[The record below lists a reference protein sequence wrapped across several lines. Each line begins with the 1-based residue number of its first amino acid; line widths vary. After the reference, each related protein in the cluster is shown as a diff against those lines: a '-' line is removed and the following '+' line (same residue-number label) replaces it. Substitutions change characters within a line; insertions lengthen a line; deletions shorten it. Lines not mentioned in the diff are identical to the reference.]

1 MENLRILVVDDDE
14 GLRKSL
20 RMFLNHQPGWE
31 VVGEGA
37 NGREGVDE
45 AERLKPDVTIMDLNM
60 PELGGIE
67 ATREIRRAAP
77 DSAIL
82 VLTEHNSVPLVCEAL
97 EAGAHGFLPKS
108 DVRNLVSAVKS
119 AVAREAEPGEGS
131 PFEDPS
137 N

>member
-1 MENLRILVVDDDE
+1 METLRILIVDDDK

-20 RMFLNHQPGWE
+20 RMFLNHQPGWQ

-37 NGREGVDE
+37 NGREGIEE
-45 AERLKPDVTIMDLNM
+45 AERLKPDLTIMDLNM
-60 PELGGIE
+60 PEVSGIE

-108 DVRNLVSAVKS
+108 EVRQLVSAVKKAIS
-119 AVAREAEPGEGS
+119 KAPA
-131 PFEDPS
+131 D
-137 N
+137 

>member
-1 MENLRILVVDDDE
+1 MERLRILIVDDDK

-20 RMFLNHQPGWE
+20 RMFLNHQPGWK

-37 NGREGVDE
+37 NGREGIDE
-45 AERLKPDVTIMDLNM
+45 AERLQPDLTIMDLNM

-77 DSAIL
+77 KSAIL
-82 VLTEHNSVPLVCEAL
+82 VLTEHSSVPLVCEAL

-108 DVRNLVSAVKS
+108 EVRELVPAVKRAMAKEAS
-119 AVAREAEPGEGS
+119 AAG
-131 PFEDPS
+131 
-137 N
+137 